1 MFNWLAAYFS
11 RSNSLLLQALFFVF
25 ATDSTFFKQES
36 PKKQAG
42 KDILAFLLSFNIST
56 MLTVL
61 LYDWLS
67 ARIRFNQLGDFII
80 ATLVVFIPLIPLV
93 AIYQKLIGKKYPV
106 AVFCY
111 GQFVVAALLADRF
124 SSGCKP

>member
-1 MFNWLAAYFS
+1 
-11 RSNSLLLQALFFVF
+11 
-25 ATDSTFFKQES
+25 
-36 PKKQAG
+36 
-42 KDILAFLLSFNIST
+42 

-67 ARIRFNQLGDFII
+67 ARIRFNQLSDFII
-80 ATLVVFIPLIPLV
+80 AILVVLIPLIPLV
-93 AIYQKLIGKKYPV
+93 AVYQQLIGKKYPV

-111 GQFVVAALLADRF
+111 GQFVVAAQLADRF